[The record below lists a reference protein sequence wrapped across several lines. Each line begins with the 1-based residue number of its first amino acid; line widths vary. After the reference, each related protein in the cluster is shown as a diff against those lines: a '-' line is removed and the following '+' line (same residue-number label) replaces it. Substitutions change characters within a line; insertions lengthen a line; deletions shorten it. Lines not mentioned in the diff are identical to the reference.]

1 MAGTKRR
8 AQAKRTQVDP
18 NTIAALPLT
27 TKEGEQIFVARTS
40 RRVEK
45 GTLLRLDYEDTR
57 LVLRIA
63 DEDILSEQY

>member
-8 AQAKRTQVDP
+8 AQAKRTQVDR
-18 NTIAALPLT
+18 NTLAVMPLT
-27 TKEGEQIFVARTS
+27 TKEGEQIHIARTS

-63 DEDILSEQY
+63 DESILSEQY